1 MSADNQVTVPVVAI
15 VEQIVEK
22 KQRKPSLPEK
32 FGKFIQFGFFFM
44 KQYNDSHD
52 VKIDENSF
60 LESLNMFANVDEQQT
75 FVQTFFTNSKENKKN
90 MRKFLQN
97 HNKALAKAAKIAAA
111 PPKPDKKPRA
121 KKTKTAPTEPLPES
135 LDTPINVS
143 SQVSET
149 TETVQPVE
157 NAQPTETKTKV
168 SRKKPSKAVSNTQ
181 DDLVNELVKRASSTH
196 IPPSHIPPSD
206 IPTTSDIPP
215 SASPA
220 KSPKKKS
227 NDDKPLK
234 KPRATKTSTAPP
246 TAPPTATPTN
256 DDADDSADVSL
267 FEFQGKQ
274 YLIDDL
280 SRVYDLN
287 TQDEIGR
294 FDPSSNSLNLY

>member
-15 VEQIVEK
+15 VEQNVEK

-75 FVQTFFTNSKENKKN
+75 FVQTFFDNSKENKKN

-111 PPKPDKKPRA
+111 PPKPEKKPRA
-121 KKTKTAPTEPLPES
+121 KKTKTEPEPLPES
-135 LDTPINVS
+135 ADTPINVS
-143 SQVSET
+143 SQVSDS
-149 TETVQPVE
+149 TETVQPV
-157 NAQPTETKTKV
+157 ETKTKV

-181 DDLVNELVKRASSTH
+181 DDLVNELVKRASST
-196 IPPSHIPPSD
+196 D
-206 IPTTSDIPP
+206 IPTTSSLPE
-215 SASPA
+215 STPA
-220 KSPKKKS
+220 AKTPKKKS

-234 KPRATKTSTAPP
+234 KPRATKTAPP
-246 TAPPTATPTN
+246 PPATN

-274 YLIDDL
+274 FLIDDL
-280 SRVYDLN
+280 SRVYDVN

>member
-15 VEQIVEK
+15 VEQNVEK

-32 FGKFIQFGFFFM
+32 FGKFVQFGFFFM
-44 KQYNDSHD
+44 KQYNESHD

-60 LESLNMFANVDEQQT
+60 LESLNMFANVDAQQS
-75 FVQTFFTNSKENKKN
+75 FVQTFFDNSKENKKS

-111 PPKPDKKPRA
+111 PPKPEKKPRA
-121 KKTKTAPTEPLPES
+121 KKTKNTNAEPLPETV
-135 LDTPINVS
+135 DAAINVS
-143 SQVSET
+143 SDTVQPADNVPPA
-149 TETVQPVE
+149 ETVQPVE
-157 NAQPTETKTKV
+157 TKSKV

-181 DDLVNELVKRASSTH
+181 DDLVNELVKRASST
-196 IPPSHIPPSD
+196 
-206 IPTTSDIPP
+206 DIPP
-215 SASPA
+215 SNPTTSPA
-220 KSPKKKS
+220 KTTKKKS

-234 KPRATKTSTAPP
+234 KPRATKTSAT
-246 TAPPTATPTN
+246 TATSDAATVAATTAATTA
-256 DDADDSADVSL
+256 DADDSADVSL

-287 TQDEIGR
+287 TQDEIGL
-294 FDPSSNSLNLY
+294 FDPTSNSLKLY

>member
-15 VEQIVEK
+15 VEQNVEK

-60 LESLNMFANVDEQQT
+60 LESLNMFANVDEQQS
-75 FVQTFFTNSKENKKN
+75 FVQTFFDNSKENKKS

-111 PPKPDKKPRA
+111 PPKPEKKPRA
-121 KKTKTAPTEPLPES
+121 KKTKNTNSEPLPETI
-135 LDTPINVS
+135 DATINVS
-143 SQVSET
+143 SDTVPPAANT
-149 TETVQPVE
+149 VPPAANTVPPAETVQPVE
-157 NAQPTETKTKV
+157 TKSKV

-181 DDLVNELVKRASSTH
+181 DDLVNELVKRASST
-196 IPPSHIPPSD
+196 
-206 IPTTSDIPP
+206 DIPP
-215 SASPA
+215 SNPTTSPA
-220 KSPKKKS
+220 KTPKKKS
-227 NDDKPLK
+227 NDDKPIK
-234 KPRATKTSTAPP
+234 KPRATKTAVTTAAPVAP
-246 TAPPTATPTN
+246 TTDADA
-256 DDADDSADVSL
+256 DADDSADVSL

-294 FDPSSNSLNLY
+294 FDPASNSLKLH